1 MNLNNNIKNECDL
14 FSKFAISKS
23 IDELTRW
30 ELYSSLMNIVIH
42 TSPEHFV
49 EFRTNIEVLT
59 EYMLRSRYIQS
70 SPKLKTLRKRDS
82 EGNPITEPVDTEL
95 VRYDGFTEKKPK
107 LIHPDPLHIVK
118 FFKGLE
124 TLLLSGQNNIK
135 FEELS
140 LGSFADLCKSIA
152 DSLTKLLLS
161 VRVLEDTDRK
171 WAYTKLF
178 SLIVI
183 YRQFKVKSRPDTST
197 LTNPYNGD
205 PDSLV
210 DSMFTEDSMKSFL
223 NRLFTQE
230 DLKKEVTI
238 KFYSGNASS
247 PNSLSAS
254 TKIFEDA
261 WAVKSDKRLKEA
273 ILSLARHF
281 NGGREFIYFVETL
294 FLNLSDLGKTIHSRL
309 FHFTAPGG
317 KARIIANADW
327 LSQTALSGLHYYF
340 YYLLSKLPQDQTF
353 DHKAGLGK
361 IFAEKANFYSVDLS
375 AATDRIPKR
384 LQQRLIKVLFDV
396 RGMDGEEISKNWFD
410 IMDREYE
417 VGDAPLNNGLPV
429 RYAVG
434 QGMGLFT
441 SWSIMALLHHY
452 IVSELCKVHSD
463 DYILVGDDLVIRGKR
478 ESFDRYI
485 SVMTS
490 IGVEVNL
497 SKTLVSEGDRPT
509 IEFARNYIIDGCKVV
524 PAQYGILFA
533 WLDDKT
539 SLDSLLFNSDWADH
553 KTAFFR
559 FLVTFKKFLSLKKL
573 GYLIICNRKSKL
585 KYLNC
590 DSLSVVFKLPRWFV
604 NIKFDRIIDIC
615 RQLDVAKKDRLI
627 LEDLSPISTLASQVV
642 VRTTRELQDVISMSH
657 KLALLAFVDDEI
669 SKIATKWH
677 DRLNN
682 VQLIQYD
689 VSYFGSPLISKRE
702 QNMLNKVIDREI
714 KRQNKKDSN

>member
-1 MNLNNNIKNECDL
+1 MNNKGLTRNEWPV
-14 FSKFAISKS
+14 FSSFALSQNF
-23 IDELTRW
+23 DQLTRW
-30 ELYSSLMNIVIH
+30 DLYTALMNIIVH
-42 TSPEHFV
+42 TSPEHFD
-49 EFRTNIEVLT
+49 EFRKQLEVLT
-59 EYMLRSRYIQS
+59 EYMLRGRYTQGA
-70 SPKLKTLRKRDS
+70 PKERVPRKRDS
-82 EGNPITEPVDTEL
+82 EGNPIIEPIDTDL
-95 VRYDGFTEKKPK
+95 LRYDGIREKPVHR
-107 LIHPDPLHIVK
+107 LVHPNPLHVVK
-118 FFKGLE
+118 YYKGLE
-124 TLLLSGQNNIK
+124 TLLLSGISTIR

-140 LGSFADLCKSIA
+140 LGSFADLSKSIA

-161 VRVLEDTDRK
+161 VRNLEDTDRK

-183 YRQFKVKSRPDTST
+183 YRQFKVKSKPDTST

-205 PDSLV
+205 SELIV
-210 DSMFTEDSMKSFL
+210 DTVFTESAMKSFL
-223 NRLFTQE
+223 NKSFSRE
-230 DLKKEVTI
+230 DLNKNICI

-261 WAVKSDKRLKEA
+261 WAVKNDKRLKEA
-273 ILSLARHF
+273 IFGLVRHF
-281 NGGREFIYFVETL
+281 SGGDQFTYFVETL
-294 FLNLSDLGKTIHSRL
+294 FLNISDLGKAIHSRL

-340 YYLLSKLPQDQTF
+340 YYLLSRLKSDQTF
-353 DHKAGLGK
+353 DHKGG
-361 IFAEKANFYSVDLS
+361 IGQIHTSETNYYSVDLS

-384 LQQRLIKVLFDV
+384 LQQRLIKVLMDE
-396 RGMDGEEISKNWFD
+396 RGADGDSISKHWFD

-417 VGDAPLNNGLPV
+417 VGDSPLNNGKPV

-441 SWSIMALLHHY
+441 SWSIMALLHHF
-452 IVSELCKVHSD
+452 IVSELCGVRSE
-463 DYILVGDDLVIRGKR
+463 DYVLVGDDLVIRGSR
-478 ESFDRYI
+478 ASFDKYL

-497 SKTLVSEGDRPT
+497 SKTLISEGVRPT
-509 IEFARNYIIDGCKVV
+509 IEFARNYVIDGCRVV

-533 WLDDKT
+533 WLDDKA
-539 SLDSLLFNSDWADH
+539 SLDSLLFNSDWANH
-553 KTAFFR
+553 KVAFFR
-559 FLVTFKKFLSLKKL
+559 FLATFKNYLSLKKL
-573 GYLIICNRKSKL
+573 GYLIICNKKTKL
-585 KYLNC
+585 KYLNV
-590 DSLSVVFKLPRWFV
+590 DTLSLIFKLPDWFRE
-604 NIKFDRIIDIC
+604 IKFDTIIEIC
-615 RQLDVAKKDRLI
+615 RRLDVAKRDRLI
-627 LEDLSPISTLASQVV
+627 LEDLSPISTLTSQVV
-642 VRTTRELQDVISMSH
+642 VRTTKELRQVISMSH

-689 VSYFGSPLISKRE
+689 VSHFGSPLISKRE
-702 QNMLNKVIDREI
+702 QSMLNKVVDREI
-714 KRQNKKDSN
+714 KRRANKS